1 MNRRMCFLD
10 EEVSVILGGGRNK
23 SLKTQQ
29 KTQQKTRSKTK
40 RKRWMQK
47 QIWMKKKPQ
56 SILKQTK
63 MNGTPSLWLLCG
75 ERMWNFKPFLL
86 REICFECSPKQCW
99 NRLQEE
105 VDFSAELF
113 FFFLFF
119 KNFLHECKFVLFN
132 WWLMESIVICIKCW
146 CKDSSLPKWT
156 RNVKSG
162 KASTV
167 AQCVKVCITKLDD
180 LSLSPWIHMVEEKD
194 WL

>member
-63 MNGTPSLWLLCG
+63 MNGKVHPHHGSCV
-75 ERMWNFKPFLL
+75 EREC
-86 REICFECSPKQCW
+86 EILSH
-99 NRLQEE
+99 
-105 VDFSAELF
+105 F
-113 FFFLFF
+113 F
-119 KNFLHECKFVLFN
+119 
-132 WWLMESIVICIKCW
+132 
-146 CKDSSLPKWT
+146 
-156 RNVKSG
+156 
-162 KASTV
+162 
-167 AQCVKVCITKLDD
+167 
-180 LSLSPWIHMVEEKD
+180 
-194 WL
+194 